1 MSWLASFVNLLFWAL
16 ELAILIRVLMSWIRP
31 NPYNPFVQAIY
42 QITEP
47 IMGPLRRIIPPL
59 GMIDIT
65 PMVALIILQIV
76 RGMVL
81 SAIRSLYF

>member
-1 MSWLASFVNLLFWAL
+1 MSWLASFMNLLFRAL
-16 ELAILIRVLMSWIRP
+16 ELAILIRVLLSWIRP

-47 IMGPLRRIIPPL
+47 IMGPLRRVIPPL

-65 PMVALIILQIV
+65 PMVALIILQIIQGIV
-76 RGMVL
+76 M
-81 SAIRSLYF
+81 SAIRSLY

>member
-1 MSWLASFVNLLFWAL
+1 MSWLASFVSLLFWAL
-16 ELAILIRVLMSWIRP
+16 ELAILIRVLLSWFRP

-65 PMVALIILQIV
+65 PMVALIILQIIQEI
-76 RGMVL
+76 VL
-81 SAIRSLYF
+81 TAIRNLYF

>member
-1 MSWLASFVNLLFWAL
+1 MSWLASFVSLLFWAL

-31 NPYNPFVQAIY
+31 NPYNPFVQVIY

-76 RGMVL
+76 REIVL

>member
-1 MSWLASFVNLLFWAL
+1 MSWLVSFVSLLFWAL
-16 ELAILIRVLMSWIRP
+16 ELAILIRVLLSWIRP

-65 PMVALIILQIV
+65 PMVALIILQIIQEI
-76 RGMVL
+76 VL

>member
-1 MSWLASFVNLLFWAL
+1 MSWLASFVSLLFGAL
-16 ELAILIRVLMSWIRP
+16 ELAILARVLMSWIRP
-31 NPYNPFVQAIY
+31 NPDNPIVQAIY

-76 RGMVL
+76 QEIIL
-81 SAIRSLYF
+81 SVIRSFYL

>member
-16 ELAILIRVLMSWIRP
+16 RLAILMRVLLSWIRP
-31 NPYNPFVQAIY
+31 NPYNPLVQAIY

-59 GMIDIT
+59 GMMDIT

-76 RGMVL
+76 QEIVL

>member
-16 ELAILIRVLMSWIRP
+16 QTAILIRVLLSWIRP
-31 NPYNPFVQAIY
+31 NPSNPFVQIIY

-47 IMGPLRRIIPPL
+47 IMGPLRRVIPPL

-65 PMVALIILQIV
+65 PIVALIILQILQELL
-76 RGMVL
+76 L
-81 SAIRSLYF
+81 SAIRNLYL

>member
-1 MSWLASFVNLLFWAL
+1 MSWLASFVSLLFWAL

-31 NPYNPFVQAIY
+31 NPYNPFVQVIY

-76 RGMVL
+76 REIVL
-81 SAIRSLYF
+81 SAIRSLHF

>member
-1 MSWLASFVNLLFWAL
+1 MSWLASFVSLLFWAL
-16 ELAILIRVLMSWIRP
+16 KLAILIRVLLSWIRP

-42 QITEP
+42 QITEL

-65 PMVALIILQIV
+65 PMVALIILQIIQEI
-76 RGMVL
+76 VL

>member
-1 MSWLASFVNLLFWAL
+1 MSWLASFVSLLFWAL

>member
-1 MSWLASFVNLLFWAL
+1 MSWLASFVSLLFWAL
-16 ELAILIRVLMSWIRP
+16 KLAILIRVLLSWIRP

-76 RGMVL
+76 QGIVL

>member
-1 MSWLASFVNLLFWAL
+1 MSWLASFVSLLFWAL

-76 RGMVL
+76 QGIVL
-81 SAIRSLYF
+81 SAIRNLYF

>member
-1 MSWLASFVNLLFWAL
+1 MNWLASFVNLLFWAL

-65 PMVALIILQIV
+65 PMVALIILQIIQEI
-76 RGMVL
+76 VL
-81 SAIRSLYF
+81 SAIRSLYL

>member
-16 ELAILIRVLMSWIRP
+16 ELAILIRVLLSWIRP

-65 PMVALIILQIV
+65 PMVALIILQIIQEV
-76 RGMVL
+76 VL
-81 SAIRSLYF
+81 SAIRNLYS

>member
-1 MSWLASFVNLLFWAL
+1 MSWLASFVSLLFWAL

-31 NPYNPFVQAIY
+31 NPNNPFVQAIY

-76 RGMVL
+76 QEIVL
-81 SAIRSLYF
+81 SAIRNLYF